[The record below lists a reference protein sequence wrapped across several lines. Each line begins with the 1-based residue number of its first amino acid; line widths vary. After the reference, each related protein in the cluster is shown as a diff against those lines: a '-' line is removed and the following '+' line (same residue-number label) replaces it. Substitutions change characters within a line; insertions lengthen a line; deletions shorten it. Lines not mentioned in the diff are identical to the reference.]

1 MFMCRGNCVIR
12 AGVRRQRISRCQCHS
27 DESDLRV
34 YHNLMGMSED
44 GEPNRPEKKR
54 FWHCRVKYP
63 KSVDKSPG
71 TSYFEDTMQR
81 AMNKTLDPG
90 LGDLDPLIFR
100 ESEVEIGATFGM
112 MFVKYLN
119 SDGRSVK
126 TEVLDAATALE
137 PSG

>member
-1 MFMCRGNCVIR
+1 
-12 AGVRRQRISRCQCHS
+12 
-27 DESDLRV
+27 
-34 YHNLMGMSED
+34 
-44 GEPNRPEKKR
+44 
-54 FWHCRVKYP
+54 
-63 KSVDKSPG
+63 
-71 TSYFEDTMQR
+71 MQR

-119 SDGRSVK
+119 SDIHGRSVK